1 MTFVIA
7 VKEEEHRPLMRERF
21 AQWEHR
27 LDYWNVHD
35 VEDAAPA
42 EALKVLAQEVRTL
55 LQRFRGSGDAE
66 A

>member
-1 MTFVIA
+1 VIA
-7 VKEEEHRPLMRERF
+7 VKEEEHRPLMQERF